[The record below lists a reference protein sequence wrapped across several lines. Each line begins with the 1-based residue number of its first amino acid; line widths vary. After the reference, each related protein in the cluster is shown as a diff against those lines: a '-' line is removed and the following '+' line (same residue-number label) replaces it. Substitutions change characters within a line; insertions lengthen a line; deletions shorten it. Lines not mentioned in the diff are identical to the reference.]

1 MAQKKGYEAETIEQ
15 DSPTDAKKSS
25 EKKKNPHAGH
35 RKRLRED
42 YNRDGLDSF
51 NDHKVLELLLFYGH
65 ARKDTNE
72 VAHAL
77 MNRFG
82 SLSDVF
88 DADFDELCSVS
99 GVGDVS
105 ATLIT
110 LVRDLFRRYEIDK
123 QNKESITLNNAE
135 LVARYA
141 SKYFKGVNEEHMYL
155 ICLDSNC
162 RLLRC
167 DMIGKGTVNFAPVSN
182 RKIVELAYKSNAA
195 SVILIHNHP
204 SGITAPSRKDIDTT
218 IGIVEA
224 MKAIGIT
231 VSDHIIIG
239 NGDDYFSFCANS
251 KFRNFF
257 RR

>member
-1 MAQKKGYEAETIEQ
+1 MAERKSYNGEPEKNDRPPKA
-15 DSPTDAKKSS
+15 DKSKATD
-25 EKKKNPHAGH
+25 KNPHAGH
-35 RKRLRED
+35 RERLRKD
-42 YNRDGLDSF
+42 YKKDGLDSF

-65 ARKDTNE
+65 TRKDTNE
-72 VAHAL
+72 IAHAL
-77 MNRFG
+77 IKHFG
-82 SLSDVF
+82 SLSAVL
-88 DADFDELCSVS
+88 DADFDELCSVR
-99 GVGDVS
+99 GVGEVS
-105 ATLIT
+105 ATLIMF
-110 LVRDLFRRYEIDK
+110 VRDLFRRYEIDK
-123 QNKESITLNNAE
+123 QNKDSIILNSAE
-135 LVARYA
+135 LVAQYA

-167 DMIGKGTVNFAPVSN
+167 DMIGKGTVNFAPISN

-218 IGIVEA
+218 IGIIEA

-239 NGDDYFSFCANS
+239 NGDDYFSFSTNS